1 MLVISN
7 ILLVVFSVALIYK
20 VRSAPMSMDDA
31 V

>member
-1 MLVISN
+1 MFAITN

-20 VRSAPMSMDDA
+20 VRSASVSLDDA

>member
-1 MLVISN
+1 MFAISN

-20 VRSAPMSMDDA
+20 VRSTPVSMDNA